1 MGLREYQNEL
11 IGRLFQAYRDGY
23 IAPCIVLPCG
33 GGKSVITAEIA
44 KRFTDRD
51 KRVLFL
57 VHRRELCEQIYYT
70 FLGWGVDLALCKI
83 KMVQTVARRLQNIEP
98 PDLIITDENHHSL
111 AKTYQ
116 KIYDFFPDVKR
127 VGVTATPERMGGK
140 GLRGVNDI
148 LIEGV
153 TAKWLIAHG
162 YLSPYDYFAPAV
174 TLPKFHIRRGEY
186 DQREINSFFQKN
198 VKTIYGDVLKQ
209 YKRLADGKQ
218 AICYLSGIEISEAV
232 AERFS
237 TDGIRAAHIDGNTP
251 KAERD
256 RIVEAF
262 RRGEI
267 RILCNVDLISEGFD
281 VPDCECVIL
290 LRPTKSLTLFIQ
302 QSMRCMRYREGKR
315 AIIIDHVNN
324 VSEFGLPDDNREW
337 LLDGHEKP
345 KGAAPVKVCP
355 DCFATV
361 RAAERKCPHCGYEFA
376 AERHEKRS
384 EVLDVELIKYNEIQR
399 VKGYLSPRECQ
410 NVNDLKL
417 YAQIHGY
424 KPGWVYY
431 QQKARGWLNVTPLE
445 DYLNGK
451 RNKNSKRY
459 PCRAV

>member
-361 RAAERKCPHCGYEFA
+361 RAAERKCPHCGYEFEA
-376 AERHEKRS
+376 KKREKRTQ
-384 EVLDVELIKYNEIQR
+384 VLDIETK
-399 VKGYLSPRECQ
+399 
-410 NVNDLKL
+410 
-417 YAQIHGY
+417 
-424 KPGWVYY
+424 
-431 QQKARGWLNVTPLE
+431 
-445 DYLNGK
+445 
-451 RNKNSKRY
+451 
-459 PCRAV
+459 